1 MTLQRKWTR
10 KTSLKIVTG
19 TKAVL
24 VSVSVAILCLCLV
37 IGHLL
42 EENRWINE
50 SITATIIGSIAG
62 TVILFQVKKKRFF
75 QNFITI
81 LPISLLNAVVS
92 SDCNLAWHVTTFPN
106 PMPEHGRPGR
116 DSYCAR
122 GIE

>member
-1 MTLQRKWTR
+1 MMTLQRKWTR

-50 SITATIIGSIAG
+50 SITATIIISGEEEAVLSELYNHLTDFI
-62 TVILFQVKKKRFF
+62 VKCSGEFGL
-75 QNFITI
+75 Q
-81 LPISLLNAVVS
+81 LGMA
-92 SDCNLAWHVTTFPN
+92 CYHFPE
-106 PMPEHGRPGR
+106 P
-116 DSYCAR
+116 YAR
-122 GIE
+122 TWPARSR